1 VNLVGFLVCVVFPF
15 FPVCKM
21 TSLDDLIVAVKSLQK
36 QVGDLV
42 TETSK
47 VNHELGNV
55 KKELGTVKSDLVA
68 VSAEL
73 KVVKASGGSSGSGS
87 GTGGGGS
94 GGGSSSSHSFV
105 IDSSFP
111 IPIYNSSSMSP
122 DHFLLEV
129 EEFLTLKGINKT
141 AWTALVSRMLPSDS
155 DLIQWWRAVR
165 TSVVSWDDFK
175 RVLKLMSRVT
185 QIHTS

>member
-1 VNLVGFLVCVVFPF
+1 
-15 FPVCKM
+15 
-21 TSLDDLIVAVKSLQK
+21 
-36 QVGDLV
+36 
-42 TETSK
+42 
-47 VNHELGNV
+47 V
-55 KKELGTVKSDLVA
+55 KKESGTVKSDLVA
-68 VSAEL
+68 VSTEVQ
-73 KVVKASGGSSGSGS
+73 KVKASGGSGS

-165 TSVVSWDDFK
+165 TSVVTWDDFK
-175 RVLKLMSRVT
+175 RAFNAYESSDSNSDILKQKLFSNKQRLEDPFESFAWE
-185 QIHTS
+185 IHALYLKINSAASQP